1 MLTEDR
7 HSIILETVNNNGSAT
22 LAELCTLLDTSES
35 TIRRDLAYLDEKGM
49 LVKVRGGAMS
59 AQTTDSFTAL
69 ERNVAEKALL
79 FNDEKMAIAKYA
91 ASLIEDGDF
100 VFLDAGT
107 TTEKMI
113 EFIPD
118 KNVTFV
124 TNAFVHAMKLASR
137 GFKVFVPAGEIK
149 VTTEAIVG
157 ADCIK
162 SISEYNFTKSFIG
175 VNGISLSVGLTT
187 PEKAEAE
194 VKRAVIVNTRKSYF
208 LADHSKFD
216 KITAVNI
223 APLSEGKIITDRVEN
238 KKYITEA
245 SVKEVMI

>member
-59 AQTTDSFTAL
+59 AHTTDNFTAL

-124 TNAFVHAMKLASR
+124 TNAFVHAMKLANR

-194 VKRAVIVNTRKSYF
+194 VKKAVIANTRKPYF

-223 APLSEGKIITDRVEN
+223 APLTEGKIITDKVEN

-245 SVKEVMI
+245 SVKEVMG

>member
-7 HSIILETVNNNGSAT
+7 YSTILEIVNGHGSAT

-35 TIRRDLAYLDEKGM
+35 TIRRDLTHLDEKKL

-59 AQTTDSFTAL
+59 AAATDSFTAL
-69 ERNVAEKALL
+69 EHNVAEKELL
-79 FNDEKMAIAKYA
+79 FSDEKIAIAKYA
-91 ASLIEDGDF
+91 ATLIEEGDF

-113 EFIPD
+113 EFIPE

-124 TNAFVHAMKLASR
+124 TNAFVHAMKLAKR
-137 GFKVFVPAGEIK
+137 GFRVFVPAGEIK

-162 SISEYNFTKSFIG
+162 SLDEYNFTKSFIG

-187 PEKAEAE
+187 PDKAEAE
-194 VKRAVIVNTRKSYF
+194 VKRAVIANTRKPYF

-223 APLSEGKIITDRVEN
+223 APLTEGKIITDRVEN
-238 KKYITEA
+238 RKYATEA
-245 SVKEVMI
+245 SVKEVMG

>member
-7 HSIILETVNNNGSAT
+7 YSTILDTVNRHGSAT
-22 LAELCTLLDTSES
+22 LAELCTLLDASES

-59 AQTTDSFTAL
+59 ASVPDIFTAL
-69 ERNVAEKALL
+69 EHNVTEKEKL
-79 FNDEKMAIAKYA
+79 FNEEKTAIAKYA
-91 ASLIEDGDF
+91 TSLIEDGDF

-113 EFIPD
+113 EFMPD

-124 TNAFVHAMKLASR
+124 TNAFIHALKLAKR
-137 GFKVFVPAGEIK
+137 GFRVFLPAGEIK

-157 ADCIK
+157 AACIQ
-162 SISEYNFTKSFIG
+162 SLGEYNFTKSFIG
-175 VNGISLSVGLTT
+175 VNGISLSTGFTT
-187 PEKAEAE
+187 PDKSEAE
-194 VKRAVIVNTRKSYF
+194 VKRAVIANTRTPYF

-223 APLSEGKIITDRVEN
+223 APLTEGKIITDRVEN
-238 KKYITEA
+238 TKYLDEA
-245 SVKEVMI
+245 SVKEVM

>member
-7 HSIILETVNNNGSAT
+7 HSTILETVNINGSAT

-35 TIRRDLAYLDEKGM
+35 TVRRDLAYLDEKGM

-59 AQTTDSFTAL
+59 AQATDNFTAL
-69 ERNVAEKALL
+69 ERDVAEKALL
-79 FNDEKMAIAKYA
+79 FNDEKVAIAKYA
-91 ASLIEDGDF
+91 ASLIEEGDF
-100 VFLDAGT
+100 IFLDAGT

-113 EFIPD
+113 EFIPE

-124 TNAFVHAMKLASR
+124 TNAFVHAMKLAKR
-137 GFKVFVPAGEIK
+137 GFRVFVPAGEIK

-162 SISEYNFTKSFIG
+162 SLAEYNFTKSFIG
-175 VNGISLSVGLTT
+175 VNGISLSVGFTT
-187 PEKAEAE
+187 PDKTEAE
-194 VKRAVIVNTRKSYF
+194 VKRAVITNSRKSYF

-223 APLSEGKIITDRVEN
+223 APLTEGKIITDRVEN
-238 KKYITEA
+238 KKYVTEA
-245 SVKEVMI
+245 SVKEVMR